1 LSELASALD
10 AIGTTSI
17 HTIGFRHVSAGND
30 PLSGT
35 GARIHGGPWNPSGSF
50 STLYLGL
57 SQETVAAEW
66 ARAAAAQGL
75 DLDDF
80 LPRELYEL
88 DLSLASVLDLRPL
101 EARSAAKLTV
111 HDVSAEEQR
120 ACQRVGEAAHSLG
133 LEGLM
138 APSATGI
145 GDVIA
150 VFLDQLK
157 PNAQLDVVSPHT
169 WNVPADAPLPSDLPE

>member
-1 LSELASALD
+1 MSDLASALD

-17 HTIGFRHVSAGND
+17 HTVAFRHVSAGTD
-30 PLSGT
+30 PLLGT
-35 GARIHGGPWNPSGSF
+35 GARIHGGRWNPPGSF

-57 SQETVAAEW
+57 SEETVAVEW

-75 DLDDF
+75 DLDAF
-80 LPRELYEL
+80 LPRELYEFE
-88 DLSLASVLDLRPL
+88 LSLTSVVDLRPL
-101 EARSAAKLTV
+101 KARSIAKLTV
-111 HDVSAEEQR
+111 HDITAEDQR

-157 PNAQLDVVSPHT
+157 PNAQLDVVTSHT
-169 WNVPADAPLPSDLPE
+169 WNVPADSPLPRDLPE